1 MADKI
6 IKVIIILQLFK
17 EILVIFFKEILVIIL
32 CCNIATLLFYP
43 L

>member
-32 CCNIATLLFYP
+32 CCNIVTLLFYP